1 MGFDA
6 WALLM
11 ALAVILLPLLLAGV
25 LLSRPTRSQRTDSPD
40 SNQSNETP

>member
-1 MGFDA
+1 MSFDG

-25 LLSRPTRSQRTDSPD
+25 LLARPARNPRRDAPHP
-40 SNQSNETP
+40 NPSNEKT

>member
-1 MGFDA
+1 MGLDA

-25 LLSRPTRSQRTDSPD
+25 LLSRPTRSQQTDSVA

>member
-11 ALAVILLPLLLAGV
+11 ALAVILLLLLAGV
-25 LLSRPTRSQRTDSPD
+25 PLSRPTRSPRTDSPN
-40 SNQSNETP
+40 SNQSNETA

>member
-6 WALLM
+6 GALLM
-11 ALAVILLPLLLAGV
+11 ALAVILLPQLLAGV
-25 LLSRPTRSQRTDSPD
+25 LLSRPTRSQRTDSLN